1 MTKRSK
7 YDDDYETYEETYE
20 AYSQPSGRGKKLRRN
35 KIDGIFGGVCA
46 GFADY
51 FDIDPIVVRIAYVLS
66 VIFLGVPLLIYF
78 ILWIFIP
85 SDKRAPYI
93 REYRQ
98 ARRARRKNPERP
110 APTSSFRDVKGKFR
124 SLEQR
129 LQDLEKS
136 ITSRRVAIAP
146 SIPRS
151 RKLNQDIEG
160 GEHVE

>member
-1 MTKRSK
+1 MTKRYREERE
-7 YDDDYETYEETYE
+7 YDVYEESYE
-20 AYSQPSGRGKKLRRN
+20 GYGYTGKRGKKRLRRN
-35 KIDGIFGGVCA
+35 KIDGILGGVCA

-51 FDIDPIVVRIAYVLS
+51 FDIDPIIVRVAYVLS
-66 VIFLGVPLLIYF
+66 VLFLGVPLLIYF

-98 ARRARRKNPERP
+98 ARRAHRKNPTNP

-124 SLEQR
+124 SLETR

-136 ITSRRVAIAP
+136 ITSSEWQLRRQF
-146 SIPRS
+146 RD
-151 RKLNQDIEG
+151 LEN
-160 GEHVE
+160 

>member
-1 MTKRSK
+1 MTKRYREERE
-7 YDDDYETYEETYE
+7 YDVYEESYE
-20 AYSQPSGRGKKLRRN
+20 GYEYTGKRGKKRLRRN
-35 KIDGIFGGVCA
+35 KIDGILGGVCA

-51 FDIDPIVVRIAYVLS
+51 FDIDPIIVRVAYVLS

-98 ARRARRKNPERP
+98 ARRAQRKNPTNP

-124 SLEQR
+124 SLETR

-136 ITSRRVAIAP
+136 ITSSEWQLRRQF
-146 SIPRS
+146 RD
-151 RKLNQDIEG
+151 LEN
-160 GEHVE
+160 